1 MHITRLDRAPA
12 YDAPGH
18 QQMRML
24 RLQSRESGPA
34 DQLWLGLSYLLPG
47 GGTTLDASDIEKM
60 YVVLEGEVAVSDGVC
75 SAGGI
80 PAASHRASR
89 GSFATA
95 RTGQPRSCSPC
106 PSARRH
112 LDASLRLSSGGLRA
126 VRKLRRLD
134 SRPHGKEPT
143 E

>member
-47 GGTTLDASDIEKM
+47 GGTTLDASEIEKM
-60 YVVLEGEVAVSDGVC
+60 YVVLEGEVVVSNGAQEATLGRWDSCRIAPGE
-75 SAGGI
+75 ARRLGNRTNR
-80 PAASHRASR
+80 PAAILLAMPLDPPAPKTALIGNRA
-89 GSFATA
+89 GANEA
-95 RTGQPRSCSPC
+95 LP
-106 PSARRH
+106 
-112 LDASLRLSSGGLRA
+112 AS
-126 VRKLRRLD
+126 
-134 SRPHGKEPT
+134 GKEPI